1 MQAESHVVNA
11 PVNPA
16 NHVKIFDTTL
26 RDGEQSAGV
35 GFTKLEKLQVA
46 QQLAILGV
54 DVIEAGF
61 PFSSPED
68 FESVQLIAN
77 TVQGPSICALSRA
90 IKADIATAWD
100 AIKGNR
106 KPRIHTFIATS
117 DIHIQAKFKKTRE
130 DILAIAREHVA
141 YARQLCNDVEFSAED
156 AGRTEPAYLY
166 AVLEAVIEA
175 GATTVNIP
183 DTVGYMMPEEFGR
196 LIAGIKANVRNI
208 DQAIISVH
216 CHNDLGL
223 AVGNSLMGTMNG
235 ARQLECTING
245 LGERAGNAALE
256 ELVMALEVRQAY
268 FEGLYTSIVPEHLY
282 ETSQLISTLTGIPV
296 QPNKA
301 IVGENAFAHVSGIH
315 QDGFLKGRETYEIL
329 RPERVGQVH
338 SRLPLGPRAGRAAV
352 KSKMAEMGVQ
362 LEGEALDSFFKAF
375 KSLADAQKRV
385 SHNDLEALHTQWHQ
399 TYAPAAQQALC
410 SASLS

>member
-1 MQAESHVVNA
+1 MTTADVQP
-11 PVNPA
+11 PVDPQR
-16 NHVKIFDTTL
+16 VRIFDTTL

-35 GFTKLEKLQVA
+35 GFSKHEKLQVA
-46 QQLAILGV
+46 QQLAKLGV

-68 FESVQLIAN
+68 FESVQMIAQQ
-77 TVQGPSICALSRA
+77 VHGPTICALSRA
-90 IKADIATAWD
+90 RRDDIQSAWD
-100 AIKGNR
+100 AIRTNPN
-106 KPRIHTFIATS
+106 PRIHTFIATS
-117 DIHIQAKFKKTRE
+117 DIHIAAKFKKSRE
-130 DILAIAREHVA
+130 EILEVAREQVA
-141 YARQLCNDVEFSAED
+141 FARSLCTDIEFSAED

-166 AVLEAVIEA
+166 AVLEAVIDA

-183 DTVGYMMPEEFGR
+183 DTVGYMMPDEFGR
-196 LIAGIKANVRNI
+196 LIAGIRQNVRNI
-208 DQAIISVH
+208 DRAVISVH

-223 AVGNSLMGTMNG
+223 AVANSLMGALNG

-268 FEGLYTSIVPEHLY
+268 FENLHTHITPEHLY
-282 ETSQLISTLTGIPV
+282 ETSQLISRLTGICV

-329 RPERVGQVH
+329 RPERVGQVQ
-338 SRLPLGPRAGRAAV
+338 SKLPLGPRAGRAAL
-352 KSKMAEMGVQ
+352 KSKMQEMGI
-362 LEGEALDSFFKAF
+362 ALDGPALDGFFHAF
-375 KSLADAQKRV
+375 KLLADEKKRV
-385 SHNDLEALHTQWHQ
+385 SHDDLHQ
-399 TYAPAAQQALC
+399 LYQNWSAQQAPV
-410 SASLS
+410 AAAAH

>member
-1 MQAESHVVNA
+1 MQQ
-11 PVNPA
+11 
-16 NHVKIFDTTL
+16 VKIFDTTL

-46 QQLAILGV
+46 QQLAKLGV

-100 AIKGNR
+100 AIKGNAN
-106 KPRIHTFIATS
+106 PRIHTFIATS
-117 DIHIQAKFKKTRE
+117 DIHIQAKFKKSRE
-130 DILAIAREHVA
+130 EILTIAKEHVA
-141 YARQLCNDVEFSAED
+141 YARNLCADVEFSAED

-196 LIAGIKANVRNI
+196 LIAGIKTNVRNI
-208 DQAIISVH
+208 DKAIISVH

-223 AVGNSLMGTMNG
+223 AVGNSLMGAMNG

-268 FEGLYTSIVPEHLY
+268 FNGLYTGITPEHLY
-282 ETSQLISTLTGIPV
+282 ETSQLIAQLTGIAV

-329 RPERVGQVH
+329 RPERVGQIH

-352 KSKMAEMGVQ
+352 KSKMAEMGIQ

-375 KSLADAQKRV
+375 KRLADAQKRV
-385 SHNDLEALHTQWHQ
+385 SHTDLEALHTRWEAEACQPV
-399 TYAPAAQQALC
+399 AP
-410 SASLS
+410 